1 MLNLNSISLEYWPFT
16 YRMNVSMPSEDFYTS
31 KLIASD
37 LPWADEAIDCLVAQ
51 EALAMTGA
59 LETL

>member
-16 YRMNVSMPSEDFYTS
+16 YRMNVSMPSEEYHTS

-37 LPWADEAIDCLVAQ
+37 LRGADEAVTCIVAQ